1 MYNGLTLNICKF
13 WLLGCLHNTIWY
25 KKTYFIPRLAEQ
37 FTFFQKGAAYY

>member
-1 MYNGLTLNICKF
+1 MYNGLTCKF